1 MASTTIRVDTET
13 HASLVA
19 MSRAMGASLID
30 TVKAAAAALQRQ
42 RFGADVVAQLS
53 VLKSDPV
60 AWAEYVAESDLT
72 EVADGLD

>member
-1 MASTTIRVDTET
+1 MPSTTIRVDTET

-30 TVKAAAAALQRQ
+30 TVRAAAAALQRQ
-42 RFGADVVAQLS
+42 RFGAEVASQLS
-53 VLKSDPV
+53 VLRTDAE
-60 AWAEYVAESDLT
+60 AWADYLAEGDAT